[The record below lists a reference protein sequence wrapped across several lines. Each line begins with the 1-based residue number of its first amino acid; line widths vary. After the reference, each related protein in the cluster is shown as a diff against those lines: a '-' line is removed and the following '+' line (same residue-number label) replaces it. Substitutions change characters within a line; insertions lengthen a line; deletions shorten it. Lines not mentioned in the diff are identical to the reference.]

1 MERMMDRRNHSM
13 ATTPVFTRP
22 RFVLTAVIAIAAA
35 TGIWTIPHGDG
46 QAVAAPPAEAGDK
59 LFRPSD
65 KQWKALAVEPVRVKV
80 FDTQVTT
87 EGKIVIDENRA
98 TRIYAPFSGRVTR
111 LLVSSGD
118 RVVRGQ
124 QLFVVEA
131 ADSIDAQKDFVSI
144 LGDINKAKAQVELTT
159 MVEQRLAAL
168 YQDEAVPK
176 KDWDEAR
183 AAMVA
188 AQADQHS
195 AEIALQAV
203 RNRLLLLG
211 KTGAEIDRFRQTGRI
226 SPDAP
231 VHSPIAGIVLQRN
244 VGPGQYLDAGAADGT
259 PAVLVGDLSRVWLA
273 GYVRE
278 AEAAL
283 VKVGQ
288 NVDFTILTLPG
299 QRFQAKVDYVGS
311 SLDADSR
318 RLLVRASVDNVSG
331 VLKPEMF
338 ANVRIVIDRTAP
350 SPAVPMQ
357 ALIHEGS
364 AARVWIARD
373 DGAVEL
379 RPVRTGVVNGDLVQI
394 VEGLAQ
400 GDQVVSGGSLFI
412 DRAATLRSASK

>member
-1 MERMMDRRNHSM
+1 MMDRKDNSK
-13 ATTPVFTRP
+13 AAAPVFTRT
-22 RFVLTAVIAIAAA
+22 RTVLAAVIAVAAVA
-35 TGIWTIPHGDG
+35 GVWSMRHGG
-46 QAVAAPPAEAGDK
+46 SKAVAAPQPETSDK
-59 LFRPSD
+59 LFRPTER
-65 KQWKALAVEPVRVKV
+65 QWKALAVQPVQMKV

-87 EGKIVIDENRA
+87 EGKIAIDENRA
-98 TRIYAPFSGRVTR
+98 TRIFAPFSGRVTK
-111 LLVSSGD
+111 LLAGSGD
-118 RVVRGQ
+118 RVTRGQ

-131 ADSIDAQKDFVSI
+131 ADSIDAQKDFVSV
-144 LGDINKAKAQVELTT
+144 LGDINKAKTQVELTSV
-159 MVEQRLAAL
+159 VEQRLASL

-183 AAMVA
+183 AALTA
-188 AQADQHS
+188 AQTDLHS
-195 AEIALQAV
+195 SEIALQAV

-211 KTGAEIDRFRQTGRI
+211 KTDAEIARFRETGKI

-231 VHSPIAGIVLQRN
+231 VYSPIAGIVLQRN

-259 PAVLVGDLSRVWLA
+259 PALLVGDVSRVWLA

-288 NVDFTILTLPG
+288 NVDFSILTLPG

-311 SLDADSR
+311 SLDPESR
-318 RLLVRASVDNVSG
+318 RLLVRASVDNATG

-350 SPAVPMQ
+350 SPAIPKQ
-357 ALIHEGS
+357 AVIHEGS
-364 AARVWIARD
+364 MERVWIAHD

-394 VEGLAQ
+394 VDGLAE
-400 GDQVVSGGSLFI
+400 GDKVVSGGSLFI
-412 DRAATLRSASK
+412 DRAATLRTASK